1 MGIAQKLNTGR
12 KHTVREGI
20 DTAGLEYLKAD
31 EVSEMNPDFP
41 LPLAG
46 FFLKDGDYGKQVT
59 LIVDDGKAVFGI
71 NVAKR
76 YTEMF
81 EDLTDDEIEDVKAG
95 KLGISSITPNV
106 KTPKGKT
113 TVIEF
118 VDID

>member
-12 KHTVREGI
+12 KQTVREGI
-20 DTAGLEYLKAD
+20 DTAGLEYFKAD
-31 EVSEMNPDFP
+31 EVLKMDPDFP
-41 LPLAG
+41 IPLAG
-46 FFLKDGDYGKQVT
+46 FFLKEGDFGKQVT
-59 LIVDDGKAVFGI
+59 LIADDGQVVFGI

-81 EDLTDDEIEDVKAG
+81 ESLTDDEIEDVKVG
-95 KLGISSITPNV
+95 KLAISSITPNV

-118 VDID
+118 VDIE

>member
-1 MGIAQKLNTGR
+1 MGIAQKLNTGM
-12 KHTVREGI
+12 KQTVREGI
-20 DTAGLEYLKAD
+20 DTAEIKYFKAD
-31 EVSEMNPDFP
+31 EVLEMNPVFP

-59 LIVDDGKAVFGI
+59 IIADDGKEVFGI

-95 KLGISSITPNV
+95 KVGISSITPNV